1 MTGPMDRLGSTP
13 RLRRPM
19 DGVTLTLLVLVGT
32 ATLTLAYVVPQVLD
46 DPFEGATPQRAVPV
60 LQAMALFDASMA
72 AGLVLF
78 KHRLRQPGAA
88 RFAALG
94 LLSVALL
101 IQGLAYAD
109 AAMAYLGHGPQME
122 LVVWTVGAMA
132 LALLVAATRL
142 ARSIWEVPGR
152 LGGG

>member
-1 MTGPMDRLGSTP
+1 MDRPGSTP

-46 DPFEGATPQRAVPV
+46 DPFEGATPQQAVQV

-78 KHRLRQPGAA
+78 KQRLRQPGAA

-132 LALLVAATRL
+132 LALLLAATRL

-152 LGGG
+152 LGGE

>member
-1 MTGPMDRLGSTP
+1 MDRAGSS
-13 RLRRPM
+13 RRRRPPM
-19 DGVTLTLLVLVGT
+19 NGVTLTLLVLVGT
-32 ATLTLAYVVPQVLD
+32 ATLTLAYVVPEVLA

-78 KHRLRQPGAA
+78 QQRLNQPGVA

-94 LLSVALL
+94 LLSVAML

-109 AAMAYLGHGPQME
+109 AAMSYLGHGPEME

-132 LALLVAATRL
+132 LALLLAATRL
-142 ARSIWEVPGR
+142 ARSIWDVPGGR
-152 LGGG
+152 SGG